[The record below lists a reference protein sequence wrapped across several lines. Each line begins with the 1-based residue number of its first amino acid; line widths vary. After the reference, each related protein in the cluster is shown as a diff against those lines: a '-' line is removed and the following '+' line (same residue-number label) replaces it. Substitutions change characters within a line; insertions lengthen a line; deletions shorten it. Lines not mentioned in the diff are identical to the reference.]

1 MHVVSMLLGLL
12 RLWPSQAL
20 RLCTGGL
27 PDSQLAGLKGYFPRL
42 RERLPPE
49 RRYIVPEVV
58 DDSVY
63 FETNYE
69 PRYATSLGCCNG
81 GGDHCAAD
89 GAVLQVGG
97 DLQLA
102 GGGSQAL
109 YQQALECR

>member
-1 MHVVSMLLGLL
+1 MHVVNAAG
-12 RLWPSQAL
+12 PSQAL

-58 DDSVY
+58 DDSIY

-69 PRYATSLGCCNG
+69 PRWAETFSWPEEEAKR
-81 GGDHCAAD
+81 AA
-89 GAVLQVGG
+89 
-97 DLQLA
+97 A
-102 GGGSQAL
+102 GKL
-109 YQQALECR
+109 

>member
-81 GGDHCAAD
+81 GDII
-89 GAVLQVGG
+89 VLPMP
-97 DLQLA
+97 LC
-102 GGGSQAL
+102 
-109 YQQALECR
+109 CRWAETFSWPEEEAKRSTSKL